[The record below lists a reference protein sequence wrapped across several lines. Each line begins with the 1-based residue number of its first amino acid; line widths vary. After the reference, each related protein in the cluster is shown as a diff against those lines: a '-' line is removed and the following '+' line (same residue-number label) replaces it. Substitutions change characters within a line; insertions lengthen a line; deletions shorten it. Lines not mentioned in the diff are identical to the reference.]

1 VSCEDVREAL
11 PDYVLGS
18 LSELEMA
25 GVRRHLRGC
34 SACRTD
40 QVALDEGV
48 ALFADAA
55 HASPPP
61 PELRE
66 RVMSVLA
73 EEWHETPHA
82 REPLGRRLLRWPSL
96 AAAVVLLAGALAWGA
111 VAQTRANG
119 FHQDAVSYQ
128 HLLHALG
135 GRDVRVGVLAP
146 TGTTVVDGTAVVY
159 DSDRGQSWCLVLV
172 KAPGYQGNIDVTLSS
187 SNGRSIHMFPIQI
200 DSGGE
205 GSSWLVTGADLSS
218 FSLVRLSTPNGQVL
232 ATAHATREH

>member
-1 VSCEDVREAL
+1 VNCEDVREAL

-18 LSELEMA
+18 LPELEMA
-25 GVRRHLRGC
+25 AVRRHLRGC
-34 SACRTD
+34 SACRSD

-73 EEWHETPHA
+73 EEWAETPET
-82 REPLGRRLLRWPSL
+82 RQPFSRRLMRWPSL
-96 AAAVVLLAGALAWGA
+96 AAAVVLLAGALIWGG
-111 VAQTRANG
+111 VAQSKANEW
-119 FHQDAVSYQ
+119 HQDAVSYQ
-128 HLLHALG
+128 HLLHTLG
-135 GRDVRVGVLAP
+135 GRDVRVGVLSPA
-146 TGTTVVDGTAVVY
+146 GHQVVDGTAVVY

-172 KAPGYQGNIDVTLSS
+172 KAAGFRGNMNVTLSS
-187 SNGRSIHMFPIQI
+187 STGQSIRMFPIQI

-218 FSLVRLSTPNGQVL
+218 FSTIRLRAADGTLL
-232 ATAHATREH
+232 ASAHAAREH